1 MFCLNL
7 RPHEVIIHLLDKEG
21 SQECRDELNELGI
34 SPDSVTFIL
43 LRILGFI
50 NIPVES
56 DAKCIAA
63 MCDICLQ
70 RPKEAY
76 LATEALQA
84 IRRQITKEEKLYEE
98 FSLLANYIKDDLL
111 DEEQIPHERLA
122 RQNYSRLVPLFIIS
136 QSSISDD
143 RRGEILGLLLEQA
156 NEWHSSFSAKVLAL
170 ALLRFNKREEVG
182 LIDEALKTQSNHDSA
197 RLAREAMADLIVLP
211 ED

>member
-1 MFCLNL
+1 
-7 RPHEVIIHLLDKEG
+7 
-21 SQECRDELNELGI
+21 
-34 SPDSVTFIL
+34 FIL